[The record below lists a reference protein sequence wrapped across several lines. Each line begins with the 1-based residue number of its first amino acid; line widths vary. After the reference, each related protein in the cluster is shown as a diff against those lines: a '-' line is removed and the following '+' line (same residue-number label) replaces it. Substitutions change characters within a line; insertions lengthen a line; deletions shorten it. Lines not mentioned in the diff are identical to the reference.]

1 MRSLWQAT
9 GPTIGFD
16 EEAPR
21 RTEVAV
27 VGGGITGLM
36 TAALL
41 ARRGMG
47 VVVLEA
53 REVGAVATG
62 NTTAKLSLLQGDR
75 LHRILALASVEA
87 AQAFVDGSLEGQR
100 RLLELLAERD
110 EPAQTMPAVSYASG
124 SAGAEAL
131 ERELEAARSLGLP
144 VERGGA
150 ESLPFPVAGAIRL
163 DQQAQLQPM
172 TVLAVLAQEL
182 RERGGRIMRALV
194 RGAHAAG
201 EGVRLDTDAGRWH
214 ADIAVLATGAPV
226 PARLTAAPLE
236 AHRSYAAAYR
246 VAGALPEV
254 MALSVDAPSRSLR
267 TASVAGETIL
277 VAGGVGHVVGRHAD
291 PRRLVAELDD
301 WVLQHWQGAERTHV
315 WSAQDY
321 RTPDRLPWIGARPGS
336 RGRVLLATGF
346 DKWGMTG
353 GAMSALAVTGR
364 IAGREPE
371 WARTLRRRGTTP
383 AAVGSLSGTL
393 AATARADLRAWRDA
407 MASATVP
414 AEGEGKLGREGLR
427 LVGTSTVEGRTRQVS
442 AFCPHAGALVRW
454 NPQERSWDCTAHGS
468 RFAPDGTRLEGPA
481 ACPLHALRGAGPA
494 PVAGRGSAEASTWQ
508 GGAGGERERGAQ
520 GQ

>member
-16 EEAPR
+16 EQAPR

-27 VGGGITGLM
+27 VGGGITGLI

-62 NTTAKLSLLQGDR
+62 STTAKLSLLQGDR
-75 LHRILALASVEA
+75 LHRILALASAEA

-100 RLLELLAERD
+100 RLLELLAERG

-163 DQQAQLQPM
+163 EQQAQLQPM
-172 TVLAVLAQEL
+172 AVLAVLAQEL
-182 RERGGRIMRALV
+182 RERGGRIMRAAV
-194 RGAHAAG
+194 RGVHATA
-201 EGVRLDTDAGRWH
+201 EGVRLDTDAGQWH
-214 ADIAVLATGAPV
+214 AELAVLATGAPV
-226 PARLTAAPLE
+226 PARGTTALLE

-246 VAGALPEV
+246 VAGALPQV

-267 TASVAGETIL
+267 TATVDGETLL
-277 VAGGVGHVVGRHAD
+277 VAGGVGHAVGRHPD
-291 PRRLVAELDD
+291 PRRLLAELDA
-301 WVLQHWQGAERTHV
+301 WVRQHWQGAERTHA

-353 GAMSALAVTGR
+353 GAMSALALTGR

-383 AAVGSLSGTL
+383 AAVGHLTGTL
-393 AATARADLRAWRDA
+393 GAVASTQARRLAAALAP
-407 MASATVP
+407 ASTP
-414 AEGEGKLGREGLR
+414 AEGEGRVGRDGFR
-427 LVGTSTVEGRTRQVS
+427 LVATSTVDGATRRVS
-442 AFCPHAGALVRW
+442 AHCPHVGALVRW
-454 NPQERSWDCTAHGS
+454 NAEERSWDCTAHGS

-481 ACPLHALRGAGPA
+481 ACPLHALR
-494 PVAGRGSAEASTWQ
+494 
-508 GGAGGERERGAQ
+508 
-520 GQ
+520 